1 MAMYA
6 FLKETTWKRLKIL
19 AEVVGNSCEA
29 SLMFSDKEAAAG
41 TLRSLQVEE
50 SIIAARIYDS
60 SGEPFAT
67 FQSDKTPIILPEI
80 PPGGNKYVYQDG
92 FFILHQEIII
102 ENSNLGSVYIKAN
115 NADLVRRERQFVY
128 TTIITVALTMVVTL
142 VLSLLLHNVYTQPII
157 HLVNTARK
165 ISEDKD
171 FSVRAKKYN
180 PDEIGTLT
188 DAFNRMLREIH
199 DRDSK
204 LMNVNEELEERVEN
218 RTKELRL
225 AKEEAEEATRAK
237 SEFLATMSHEIRTP
251 MNAIIGM
258 TELALDTELTDI
270 QIEYLKTVKVSSNSL
285 LELINDIL
293 DFSKIEAERL
303 DLELIRFSI
312 RENIGMTMKTL
323 AVRAHKK
330 GLELAFRVDKNVPD
344 ILAGDP
350 RRLSQIVINLVSNA
364 IKFTDR
370 GEVIVQIKRTDDPDL
385 VEGSGIDSGVEFN
398 PDQTVL
404 QGGHTKQNCMLHVSV
419 TDTGMGVPENKK
431 KQIFNAFCQAD
442 SSTTRE
448 YGGTGL
454 GLAISSQLVKMMEG
468 EIWVESPSQATQS
481 ESKSPGST
489 FHFTVVLDVVAF
501 TAAGSSVTNDLVSVR
516 ELPVLVAD
524 DNLTNGRILAELIT
538 RWHMNPTITSNARD
552 GFDMLALRAKENS
565 PYRLVLIDADM
576 PGEDGF
582 SLARRIREHKDLA
595 GMKIIM
601 LLSTGKSRSQF
612 TDEPKLDFCLT
623 KPVTQFDL
631 LDAIKSVLNIEIPSA
646 RSMESIS
653 SSPGPQSAVIE
664 RAQPRS
670 HNLLL
675 VEDTLFNQKLAVA
688 VLEKKEHRVT
698 VANNGEEALT
708 LLEEQD
714 FDLILMDVQMP
725 KMDGLAAT
733 RAIRENELETGNHM
747 PIIAMTAHAMAE
759 DRKRCIEAGMDD
771 YISKPINPDLL
782 FKKIEEAMS

>member
-1 MAMYA
+1 
-6 FLKETTWKRLKIL
+6 
-19 AEVVGNSCEA
+19 
-29 SLMFSDKEAAAG
+29 MFGDKEAANA

-60 SGEPFAT
+60 SNEPFAT
-67 FQSDKTPIILPEI
+67 FQSDKTPITLPEV
-80 PPGGNKYVYQDG
+80 PPSGSKYSYKDG
-92 FFILHQEIII
+92 FFILHQEIILG
-102 ENSNLGSVYIKAN
+102 NSTLGTIYIKAN
-115 NADLVRRERQFVY
+115 NADLIRRERQFVY
-128 TTIITVALTMVVTL
+128 TTMITVALTLIITLALSL
-142 VLSLLLHNVYTQPII
+142 VLHDVYTQPII
-157 HLVNTARK
+157 HLVNTAKK
-165 ISEDKD
+165 ISDNKD

-188 DAFNRMLREIH
+188 DAFNRMLCEID

-204 LMNVNEELEERVEN
+204 LTNVNEALEERVEQ

-258 TELALDTELTDI
+258 TGLALDTELTDI
-270 QIEYLKTVKVSSNSL
+270 QTEYLETVKVSSNSL
-285 LELINDIL
+285 LGLINDIL

-323 AVRAHKK
+323 ALRAHKK
-330 GLELAFRVDKNVPD
+330 GLELAFCVDKDVPD

-364 IKFTDR
+364 IKFTDE
-370 GEVIVQIKRTDDPDL
+370 GEVIVQINRTDDPDQ
-385 VEGSGIDSGVEFN
+385 VEKSEIGGGTDFN

-404 QGGHTKQNCMLHVSV
+404 QGHTKQNCMLHFSV
-419 TDTGMGVPENKK
+419 TDTGIGVPENKK

-454 GLAISSQLVKMMEG
+454 GLAISSQLVKMMG
-468 EIWVESPSQATQS
+468 GKIWVESPSRSTKS
-481 ESKSPGST
+481 ESESPGSS
-489 FHFTVVLDVVAF
+489 FHFTVVLDVVSF
-501 TAAGSSVTNDLVSVR
+501 SAAGSSVTKDLVSVR
-516 ELPVLVAD
+516 ELPVLVVD

-538 RWHMNPTITSNARD
+538 RWHMNPTITASARD
-552 GFDMLALRAKENS
+552 AFDMLALRAKENC
-565 PYRLVLIDADM
+565 PYPLVLIDADM
-576 PGEDGF
+576 PGENGF
-582 SLARRIREHKDLA
+582 SLARRIREHNDLA
-595 GMKIIM
+595 DMKIIM
-601 LLSTGKSRSQF
+601 LLSTGKSQSALP
-612 TDEPKLDFCLT
+612 DEPTLDFCLT

-631 LDAIKSVLNIEIPSA
+631 LDAIKSVLHIEIPSG
-646 RSMESIS
+646 RPVESVS
-653 SSPGPQSAVIE
+653 DSPPPQTAMIE
-664 RAQPRS
+664 QAQPRS
-670 HNLLL
+670 HDILL

-698 VANNGEEALT
+698 VANNGEEAIT
-708 LLEEQD
+708 ALENHD

-725 KMDGLAAT
+725 KMDGIAAT
-733 RAIRENELETGNHM
+733 RAIRKNELETGNHI

-759 DRKRCIEAGMDD
+759 DKIRCIEAGMDD
-771 YISKPINPDLL
+771 YISKPINPHLL
-782 FKKIEEAMS
+782 FEKIEEAMS